1 MKKKKGIHIYLPC
14 YWIILTTSM
23 NIRIREYPI
32 NFSLSIFAV
41 RSNLPEIQLHF
52 DVILSAAL
60 KIFLLIRRVQAFKK
74 ILDESIN
81 LIGP

>member
-1 MKKKKGIHIYLPC
+1 
-14 YWIILTTSM
+14 M
-23 NIRIREYPI
+23 NTRIREYPI
-32 NFSLSIFAV
+32 NFSPSIFAV